1 MRTISRT
8 RQFRR
13 DYKQLQRGRH
23 ARHIEQTLL
32 TVLKLLVQDKVLP
45 KRYVD
50 HSMKG
55 KFKDCRDCHLRGDL
69 ILIYRKT
76 GDDALELVRIGS
88 HASLEI

>member
-1 MRTISRT
+1 MREISRT

-13 DYKQLQRGRH
+13 DYKQLLRGRH

-32 TVLKLLVQDKVLP
+32 SVLEMLVQDMVLP
-45 KRYVD
+45 KQYVD
-50 HSMKG
+50 HPMKG

-76 GDDALELVRIGS
+76 GDDALDLVRIGS
-88 HASLEI
+88 HASLEL